1 MEEIRFADII
11 RIMLKGK
18 WVISIFTAVCF
29 IFSFVVAVFVMQ
41 PVYESQA
48 MLMISP
54 ISNATAKEAGND
66 FSDLVS
72 ALSQYPQMTIDT
84 YREQVKSPAILQYL
98 RQELGLENMSL
109 SSIANKITVKAI
121 DKTNLITISVRDK
134 DPAQAAKIANLI
146 SNRFT
151 EFVTE
156 TNKKQ
161 AESSAKFIKE
171 QMEQEKLNMEEA
183 SKKLEEFLSKPR
195 GPEELKLEL
204 EGKLEKI
211 TEYKTTASQVKVDLA
226 AARSALS
233 HGQSILK
240 STPEKIITNKTLV
253 NDELLSGLIK
263 DRTGLETADV
273 SKLQLDDEEINEVYV
288 ELAGIVYELEL
299 EVASL
304 TAQSEA
310 LETEINTLQ
319 KEIETLQSEL
329 AVKQQEYDL
338 LQHELDL
345 DKETY
350 DAYQAKYKEAMI
362 KESAK
367 IGESSIVVVS
377 EAVEP
382 MSPVAPKKSLVISVS
397 TVFGFIVSFAFVFVK
412 EYWEQSKNSLL
423 KNEIKVD

>member
-1 MEEIRFADII
+1 MEEISFVEVI
-11 RIMLKGK
+11 RIMLKWK
-18 WVISIFTAVCF
+18 WIISIITATCF
-29 IFSFVVAVFVMQ
+29 VLSAVVAFFILP
-41 PVYESQA
+41 PVYESQT

-84 YREQVKSPAILQYL
+84 YREQVKAPAILQYL
-98 RQELGLENMSL
+98 RKELGMENQPL
-109 SSIANKITVKAI
+109 NSIANKITVKAI
-121 DKTNLITISVRDK
+121 DKTNLITISVRDR
-134 DPAQAAKIANLI
+134 DPVQAAKIANLV

-171 QMEQEKLNMEEA
+171 QMEEEKKNMEEA

-195 GPEELKLEL
+195 RPQELKLEL
-204 EGKLEKI
+204 EGKLQKI
-211 TEYKTTASQVKVDLA
+211 TEYKTTASQIKVDLSA
-226 AARSALS
+226 AKSALA

-240 STPEKIITNKTLV
+240 STSKTIITNKTLI
-253 NDELLSGLIK
+253 NDELLSGIIK
-263 DRTGLETADV
+263 DKTGIQTADIA
-273 SKLQLDDEEINEVYV
+273 KLKLSDEQINDVYV
-288 ELAGIVYELEL
+288 ALAESVHELEL

-310 LETEINTLQ
+310 LENEINTLQ
-319 KEIETLQSEL
+319 KEIENLQSEL
-329 AVKQQEYDL
+329 AIKQQEYDL
-338 LQHELDL
+338 LQHELEL
-345 DKETY
+345 DKQTY

-382 MSPVAPKKSLVISVS
+382 VKPVAPKKSLVVIISSMIGFMISVC
-397 TVFGFIVSFAFVFVK
+397 FVFIR
-412 EYWEQSKNSLL
+412 EYWEQSRKLL
-423 KNEIKVD
+423 YQ